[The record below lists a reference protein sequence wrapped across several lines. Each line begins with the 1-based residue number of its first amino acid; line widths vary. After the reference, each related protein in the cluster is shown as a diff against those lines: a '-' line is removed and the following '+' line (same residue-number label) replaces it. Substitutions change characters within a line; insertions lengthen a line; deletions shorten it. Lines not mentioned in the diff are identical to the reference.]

1 MSESFPFLPSKHES
15 TEGPSTSHHQ
25 GPLATPAR
33 LPNFRRNATRADLL
47 DAVYAACPS
56 LSRQQARE
64 IFEMTLDEISAAL
77 VTGDSVKLRGF
88 GLFSVREKRARVGR
102 NPRTGQEAPITPR
115 RVLTFKASPVLM
127 ERLNEP
133 TDQAATAVRPATGR
147 RV

>member
-1 MSESFPFLPSKHES
+1 MSESFPFLPPKHES
-15 TEGPSTSHHQ
+15 TEGSSTSHQHDTR
-25 GPLATPAR
+25 ATPAR

-64 IFEMTLDEISAAL
+64 IFEMTLDEISATL
-77 VTGDSVKLRGF
+77 VSGDSVKLRGF

-115 RVLTFKASPVLM
+115 RVLTFKASPGLLDA
-127 ERLNEP
+127 LNKGP
-133 TDQAATAVRPATGR
+133 GR
-147 RV
+147 G